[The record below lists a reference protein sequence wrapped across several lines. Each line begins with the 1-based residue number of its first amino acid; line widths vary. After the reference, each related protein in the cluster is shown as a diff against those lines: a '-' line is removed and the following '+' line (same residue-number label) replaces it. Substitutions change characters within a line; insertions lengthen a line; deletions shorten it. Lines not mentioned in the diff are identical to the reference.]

1 MSTGVACSA
10 LSPSPRSPA
19 VAPARTMRPSFTTA
33 VQLDRPVILLGWRAV
48 QRVIASRRLLR
59 SQSGPPT
66 TLQVTSCFRDVRRR
80 PCQIRAK
87 PVNRG
92 GATLT
97 PMRAPE
103 STELVALDIF
113 ARAEVGRTFEIV
125 GTIFTLCGLV
135 NAWRRST
142 NRIRN
147 AVDVIVEE
155 IKIRVL
161 R

>member
-1 MSTGVACSA
+1 
-10 LSPSPRSPA
+10 
-19 VAPARTMRPSFTTA
+19 
-33 VQLDRPVILLGWRAV
+33 
-48 QRVIASRRLLR
+48 
-59 SQSGPPT
+59 
-66 TLQVTSCFRDVRRR
+66 
-80 PCQIRAK
+80 
-87 PVNRG
+87 
-92 GATLT
+92 
-97 PMRAPE
+97 MRAPE

-142 NRIRN
+142 NRN

>member
-1 MSTGVACSA
+1 MSAEG
-10 LSPSPRSPA
+10 
-19 VAPARTMRPSFTTA
+19 
-33 VQLDRPVILLGWRAV
+33 
-48 QRVIASRRLLR
+48 
-59 SQSGPPT
+59 
-66 TLQVTSCFRDVRRR
+66 
-80 PCQIRAK
+80 RAK
-87 PVNRG
+87 YMPEPVNRG

-97 PMRAPE
+97 PMPAPE

-147 AVDVIVEE
+147 AVDVIVEDQDSRPAVVARADALRASNPANARVATRSRVGSDRSSE
-155 IKIRVL
+155 IAIITSVTIVTP
-161 R
+161 

>member
-1 MSTGVACSA
+1 
-10 LSPSPRSPA
+10 
-19 VAPARTMRPSFTTA
+19 
-33 VQLDRPVILLGWRAV
+33 
-48 QRVIASRRLLR
+48 
-59 SQSGPPT
+59 
-66 TLQVTSCFRDVRRR
+66 
-80 PCQIRAK
+80 
-87 PVNRG
+87 
-92 GATLT
+92 
-97 PMRAPE
+97 MRAPE

-113 ARAEVGRTFEIV
+113 ARAEIGRTFEIV

-161 R
+161 RWSPEPMLCARPTRLTPGSRHGHGWAPIAHRKSQYSLQSLSSHQ